1 MRTAFSNI
9 CLFRTIIKQSF
20 DAAGIPWKM
29 EIEGN
34 EKAVITATV
43 GADLTVQVSRKMN
56 KPSVLN
62 ASAGLQTIGEI
73 AINLY

>member
-1 MRTAFSNI
+1 
-9 CLFRTIIKQSF
+9 
-20 DAAGIPWKM
+20 M

-43 GADLTVQVSRKMN
+43 GADLTVQVSRKRN
-56 KPSVLN
+56 KLSVLN

-73 AINLY
+73 EINLY